1 MSKWH
6 ELGIAEKMIQILR
19 DVPDADTEHHL
30 GRPFLT
36 AYQIAIEFARLY
48 PNEMKG
54 IGFPLG
60 GTGTGQHNSLAQY
73 LAGQLSR
80 NIKAG
85 NLEEIEGGFV
95 SNQHLNDISFTVE
108 GEIIHSSLTNTN
120 FTLSLYRLRD

>member
-1 MSKWH
+1 
-6 ELGIAEKMIQILR
+6 
-19 DVPDADTEHHL
+19 
-30 GRPFLT
+30 
-36 AYQIAIEFARLY
+36 
-48 PNEMKG
+48 
-54 IGFPLG
+54 
-60 GTGTGQHNSLAQY
+60 LAQY

-95 SNQHLNDISFTVE
+95 SNQHLNDISFNVE